1 MAKSVES
8 TPVTGIPQLVDV
20 VFENRTP
27 GRVAEPNPWIDILKN
42 LPLDPNREGWSVT
55 RGFIASNDDA
65 KGYLNKLARA
75 AAALNTAVARQT
87 VPNDTDAVIVTP
99 DKVKIPVGKTLIR
112 FATRPPQPRKPK
124 TPKAAE

>member
-65 KGYLNKLARA
+65 NVILSLRARA
-75 AAALNTAVARQT
+75 AAALNAAAARQS
-87 VPNDTDAVIVTP
+87 VPTDTDAVTVTP
-99 DKVKIPVGKTLIR
+99 
-112 FATRPPQPRKPK
+112 
-124 TPKAAE
+124 